1 MQLCVYFTAN
11 VGMPNVSLSLQRAT
25 KGGKKKHS
33 MKLGFDNILNVI
45 SRLGYLADP
54 QQVLFLLLLI
64 FLLL

>member
-11 VGMPNVSLSLQRAT
+11 VGIPNVSLSLQRAT

-33 MKLGFDNILNVI
+33 MKLDFDNILNVI

>member
-33 MKLGFDNILNVI
+33 MKLDFDNILNVI

>member
-1 MQLCVYFTAN
+1 
-11 VGMPNVSLSLQRAT
+11 
-25 KGGKKKHS
+25 
-33 MKLGFDNILNVI
+33 MKLDFDNILNVI

>member
-33 MKLGFDNILNVI
+33 MKLDFDNILNVI
-45 SRLGYLADP
+45 SRLGYLAVP